1 MSRVSCVTGGTG
13 FVATELIKQLLD
25 KGCTVHTTVRCV
37 EDVENPAL
45 SKLKSLS
52 QALPGTLFFHKA
64 DLLSEGD
71 FDEVVS
77 ACDVVYHTASPFGFF
92 DSPDPQKDLI
102 DPAVKGTI
110 NVLQSVVKNKE
121 SVKRVVLT
129 SSVAAVHGEYASPP
143 KSGDL
148 YTEEDWNETSSL
160 GNKQAYHL
168 SKVLAERE
176 AWRMAKEEGLD
187 LVTVCPNFIIGPLTS
202 PRADGVSVGFFKGL
216 LETAAPD
223 KSLTFCDVRDVA
235 RAHILAAEEPKA
247 AGRYIVSQRRATAP
261 AELHGFLADAFPD
274 LHFPAPTAETH
285 EVTDKIDN
293 AKAARELGLVL
304 SPLRSTVV
312 DMARTMIALG
322 VAKPVK
328 AAKRQKTG
336 N

>member
-202 PRADGVSVGFFKGL
+202 PRADGVSVGFFKVALQPSPADPPADALAFVFDGRHARLFPDQTVL
-216 LETAAPD
+216 LRSAPPPPFSGSKSP
-223 KSLTFCDVRDVA
+223 KSL
-235 RAHILAAEEPKA
+235 
-247 AGRYIVSQRRATAP
+247 ATAVADLGTSSP
-261 AELHGFLADAFPD
+261 STLHVFPRSRRGAE
-274 LHFPAPTAETH
+274 
-285 EVTDKIDN
+285 
-293 AKAARELGLVL
+293 
-304 SPLRSTVV
+304 
-312 DMARTMIALG
+312 
-322 VAKPVK
+322 
-328 AAKRQKTG
+328 
-336 N
+336 